1 MTRTGWRTLLRPIG
15 RRSGPTDRAVARPA
29 RLFARRRSARAAFG
43 WFAGSLLLAYVA
55 AVAAVDHVWPQLR
68 DPEYGR
74 RVTRLR
80 ERVAE
85 HPDRPLVLVVGSS
98 RVSFGLSPAAWE
110 ETRPNDPAR
119 PDPLLFN
126 LSLVGSGPVIELLAL
141 RRAYADGVRPDA
153 VVLEYWPPFLRE
165 DGPFHEPDRVDH
177 VRLSDRD
184 RPWVRDYFPKPDE
197 TEALMR
203 ADRLRPLWHARH
215 RLLAQLAPRWQ
226 PWDRRMD
233 MAWANLDP
241 WGWLPGIDE
250 PVPDPVWRPKRLDHC
265 EKIYRDQFQGYSIHP
280 MADRAVREAVA
291 LARANGAKVG
301 FVYMPESSEF
311 RGWMPPEVDQMGRD
325 HLAGLCRELD
335 VPLIDARLWM
345 EDRYLVD
352 GFHLSRQGAG
362 EFSRRFGPAVAAT
375 FPALRRR
382 P

>member
-1 MTRTGWRTLLRPIG
+1 MTRTARLLRLLPTLVPV
-15 RRSGPTDRAVARPA
+15 RGPVVRPA
-29 RLFARRRSARAAFG
+29 GLFARRRSGRAAVA
-43 WFAGSLLLAYVA
+43 WFVGLALAAQVGLLLAM
-55 AVAAVDHVWPQLR
+55 DHAWPQLR

-80 ERVAE
+80 DRLAE

-110 ETRPNDPAR
+110 EVRPNQPGR

-141 RRAYADGVRPDA
+141 RRAYADGFRPDA

-165 DGPFHEPDRVDH
+165 DGPFHEPARVDPL
-177 VRLSDRD
+177 RLTDRD
-184 RPWVRDYFPKPDE
+184 LPWVRDYFSKPDE
-197 TEALMR
+197 TAAKMR
-203 ADRLRPLWHARH
+203 AARRQPLWQYRH
-215 RLLAQLAPRWQ
+215 RLLAQWAPRWQ
-226 PWDRRMD
+226 PWDKRTD

-241 WGWLPGIDE
+241 WGWLAGIDE
-250 PVPDPVWRPKRLDHC
+250 PVPDPVWRPKRLAHC
-265 EKIYRDQFQGYSIHP
+265 EKIYREQFEGYSIHP
-280 MADRAVREAVA
+280 MADRAVRESVA
-291 LARANGAKVG
+291 LAREHGAKVA
-301 FVYMPESSEF
+301 FVYLPESSEF
-311 RGWMPPEVDQMGRD
+311 RGWMPPAVEKMGKD
-325 HLAGLCRELD
+325 HLAGLCRELG
-335 VPLIDARLWM
+335 VPLIDGRLWL

-375 FPALRRR
+375 FPDLRRR